1 MKVTMHGY
9 LRVHMTTE
17 VDTNDE
23 DVAYEEASGRLYDGL
38 CVLLHVPNAD
48 FDWEFDDAIALE
60 MDVEK
65 EDM

>member
-9 LRVHMTTE
+9 LRVHMTTDI
-17 VDTNDE
+17 DTNDE

-38 CVLLHVPNAD
+38 RVLLHVPNAD

-65 EDM
+65 EEM

>member
-1 MKVTMHGY
+1 MRSH
-9 LRVHMTTE
+9 LTTDI
-17 VDTNDE
+17 DTNDE

-38 CVLLHVPNAD
+38 RVLLHVPNAD